1 MYAHYALM
9 RTRQEELPRAA
20 AQDRRVAQARQAR
33 RLQRQRTLPA
43 PPKRLS
49 SLRLHRL
56 FS

>member
-9 RTRQEELPRAA
+9 KTRQEELLRAA
-20 AQDRRVAQARQAR
+20 AQDRRAAQARQAR

>member
-9 RTRQEELPRAA
+9 KTRQEELLRAA

-43 PPKRLS
+43 PPKPLS

>member
-9 RTRQEELPRAA
+9 RTRQEELLRAA
-20 AQDRRVAQARQAR
+20 AQDRRAAQARQAR

-43 PPKRLS
+43 PRKRLS